1 MKDKSKVL
9 NTYRDFVRLATISRC
24 PKHAAAAGYKPAP
37 QLGSSSLLN
46 QQSTCL
52 IKYDVIRFTLLRI
65 EAERLRAIAQ
75 TTCCT

>member
-1 MKDKSKVL
+1 MRYANITSIPSSYIVAFFSSLGDAS
-9 NTYRDFVRLATISRC
+9 
-24 PKHAAAAGYKPAP
+24 PPGEGAP

-65 EAERLRAIAQ
+65 ETERLRAIAQ
-75 TTCCT
+75 TTCST